1 MKVRVSIVGATGY
14 SGGEIISLLA
24 RHSGVE
30 FSGVFSGKSGKTV
43 PFNTLH
49 PSLRGRSGPT
59 TEPYTPE
66 KVIKGKPDCV
76 FTATPAEFSAEAA
89 PALLKAGIRVIDIS
103 GAFRIPDIAVFEKWY
118 GFKHPCPELA
128 REAVFGITELCGPEL
143 KKAKLVANPGCYPT
157 SVILALKPIMG
168 LIDLDRGIICDSAS
182 GVSGAGRQSSEA
194 YSFCELDGN
203 FKAYNIGKHKH
214 EPEMRHAL
222 GISAADRFVFV
233 AHLLPVSR
241 GILSTMHAVLKKG
254 VTALEVSE
262 AYNKALGGKRM
273 VVLHG
278 EGKPPELKDVVHTPL
293 TAIGFS
299 MLPGEGIVVVSAI
312 DNLLKGAASQAVQNF
327 NVMFG
332 FDGAEGLA

>member
-1 MKVRVSIVGATGY
+1 MKVRVSVVGATGY
-14 SGGEIISLLA
+14 SGGEIISILA
-24 RHSGVE
+24 RHPGVE
-30 FSGVFSGKSGKTV
+30 ISGVFSGKSGKTV

-59 TEPYTPE
+59 TEPYTSE
-66 KVIKGKPDCV
+66 KVINGKPDCV
-76 FTATPAEFSAEAA
+76 LTATPAEFSAETA
-89 PALLKAGIRVIDIS
+89 PVLLKAGIRVIDIS
-103 GAFRIPDIAVFEKWY
+103 GAFRIPDPAVFEKWY

-128 REAVFGITELCGPEL
+128 KEAVFGVTELCGPEL
-143 KKAKLVANPGCYPT
+143 KNANLVANPGCYPT
-157 SVILALKPIMG
+157 SVILALKPIMD
-168 LIDLDRGIICDSAS
+168 LIDLEKGIICDSAS
-182 GVSGAGRQSSEA
+182 GVSGAGKQSSEA

-222 GISAADRFVFV
+222 GISTADRFVFV

-254 VTALEVSE
+254 VTPAQVSE
-262 AYNKALGGKRM
+262 AYLKTLGGKPLIILR
-273 VVLHG
+273 G
-278 EGKPPELKDVVHTPL
+278 DGKPPELKDVVHTPL

-299 MLPGEGIVVVSAI
+299 MLPGGGIVVVSAI

-332 FDGAEGLA
+332 FHQTEGLV